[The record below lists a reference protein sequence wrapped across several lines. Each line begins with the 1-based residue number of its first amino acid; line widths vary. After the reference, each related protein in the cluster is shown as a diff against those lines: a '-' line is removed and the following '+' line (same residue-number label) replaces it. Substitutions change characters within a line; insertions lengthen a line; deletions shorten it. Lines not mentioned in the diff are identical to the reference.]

1 MEITASLVKELREK
15 TGLGMMECKKALGET
30 DGDIDKAVEHLR
42 KRGALKA
49 EGKSDRATSEGVIG
63 SYISDDAK
71 VGSLVEVNCETDFV
85 ARSEDFVALVNDIAL
100 HTSKTTSTENIT
112 EQAFVNDSSKTINDL
127 IKEKIAKLG
136 ENITIKRAEQF
147 ATEGKD
153 ALGSYIHSNKKVGV
167 LIELGLDKDMDSADV
182 QALTKDIAMHI
193 AASNPKYVSRENVDQ
208 DFVNKEKEIM
218 LAQSGDDLAKKPEE
232 IREKIIKGRM
242 DKIFA
247 QVCLLEQPFVKNPD
261 QTVGDLVKGKATIKR
276 FVRYSL
282 G

>member
-1 MEITASLVKELREK
+1 LEKNKVEITASLVKELREK

-261 QTVGDLVKGKATIKR
+261 LTVEQLVKR
-276 FVRYSL
+276 NFNN
-282 G
+282 